1 MLQGITVILGPAR
14 CGKTTRLVEAY
25 RCVLAAQPLGSALW
39 LSPTHRSATITSRQ
53 VIGESLAGCFSP
65 NCLTFDQFASRVL
78 DASPLQARPIS
89 LLIQRQILR
98 KLIDR
103 AVARGE
109 LRYFSPI
116 ADKPGFL
123 DLLVRTIQE
132 LKRLEIWP
140 DELAAAYAPRPADKD
155 RELCLLYHQYQELLT
170 RHHWYDAQ
178 GRFWLAREELRK
190 RWPKSLGPLQ
200 QVFVDGFT
208 DFTRTEHEMLEIVAQ
223 HASLSISLPG
233 EPNSIRGDLFAKSA
247 QTLAELGRRH
257 PRLIVEE
264 MPRRPLAWPSL
275 THLEHNL
282 FGNPR
287 HVTPALDVKNIEVV
301 AAGGTTHELEL
312 LAGRIKRLLAQGDPD
327 AGGVRVRPDEI
338 LVVVVRSLDETA
350 DQLREVFA
358 QFGLPIALGVN
369 PPLGLAPVLAALRQ
383 WLRVSLDDWP
393 FRQLLA
399 VLMHNYFRP
408 SWPEWRQGRG
418 AAAAEQ
424 AVHRL
429 QIPSGRAELI
439 AALRARAQRTPHA
452 EDDARLASIE
462 QAQLAAPLLERMGQA
477 LDDLPQTATLPQW
490 SEAIT
495 RLADTLGWFE
505 NNSAI
510 PSTASDRDRVAWQ
523 QLLGALDESQGLT
536 TRVEAESPGLSLRE
550 FYDHLEEI
558 LRCERLDVR
567 HDEAGR
573 VRVLSADHARN
584 LAAPYVF
591 VVGLAETAFPPPNR
605 EDCIHSEAETAQL
618 VAAGLPLVSQAQRG
632 RYEML
637 LFYEVLTRATRRL
650 ILSYPALDSRG
661 QPLSPSPYLSEVER
675 ICQPHSL
682 RRATGPDLS
691 SVPTTNDVISP
702 RAFRVRAVSQAMA
715 GDTALLGELLCHP
728 STIATANNI
737 FAGLRASYARRGE
750 AYGIYDGMLT
760 SDAAAR
766 ALRAR
771 YGPERCWSP
780 SQLEQYA
787 RCPHQFFL
795 ERVLKLEPLDEP
807 ALEIDYSGRG
817 QMLHWLMSA
826 LHRDFNDRL
835 DGHPSP
841 GAQDEQEF
849 LAEIRELVA
858 RLLARLRSDR
868 PVTDGLLEI
877 DARHVA
883 SVLADYHRQHVDYDR
898 RWDRWD
904 APLRPAHFE
913 VAFGPTRHGRD
924 LAAGAEVVDEDPLST
939 VRPFELVCAEETIRF
954 SGRIDRIDIG
964 KVGGNVVFSIID
976 YKSGRSSQRT
986 SASSVMQGYSL
997 QLPLYALAAREL
1009 LHDQGAT
1016 PFRAAYWH
1024 VAANGYKEIV
1034 KFHVEENGGLSI
1046 HPEWAALETQLRFRI
1061 RSLVEGI
1068 RTGQFPMHSSD
1079 DQCTSHCA
1087 YSTVCRVNQARSLE
1101 KSWQPPDV
1109 PSAGEPSR

>member
-14 CGKTTRLVEAY
+14 CGKTTRLVDDY
-25 RCVLAAQPLGSALW
+25 RRTLAQQRLGSALW
-39 LSPTHRSATITSRQ
+39 LSPTHRSATIISRRI
-53 VIGESLAGCFSP
+53 IGKSLVGCFSP

-78 DASPLQARPIS
+78 DASRLQARPIS

-98 KLIDR
+98 RLIDR

-123 DLLVRTIQE
+123 DLLVGTIQE
-132 LKRLEIWP
+132 FKRLEIWP
-140 DELAAAYAPRPADKD
+140 AELAAAYGPRPADKD
-155 RELCLLYHQYQELLT
+155 RELCRLYGQYQQLLT
-170 RHHWYDAQ
+170 RHDLYDAQ
-178 GRFWLAREELRK
+178 GRFWLAREEMRD
-190 RWPKSLGPLQ
+190 RWPKSLLPLRH
-200 QVFVDGFT
+200 VFVDGFT
-208 DFTRTEHEMLEIVAQ
+208 DFTRTEHEMLEIVAERVD
-223 HASLSISLPG
+223 SLSISLPG
-233 EPNSIRGDLFAKSA
+233 EPNSIRDELFAKSA
-247 QTLAELGRRH
+247 QTLAELSRRH
-257 PRLIVEE
+257 PRLMIDE
-264 MPRRPLAWPSL
+264 MQRRPLAWPAL
-275 THLEHNL
+275 THVEHNL

-287 HVTPALDVKNIEVV
+287 HVAPAPSVAGIEIV
-301 AAGGTTHELEL
+301 AAGGTTHEIEL

-327 AGGVRVRPDEI
+327 AGGARVRPDEI
-338 LVVVVRSLDETA
+338 LVVLRSLDETA
-350 DQLREVFA
+350 DQLREVFG
-358 QFGLPIALGVN
+358 QFGVPIALGVN
-369 PPLGLAPVLAALRQ
+369 PPLSRAPVLAALRQ
-383 WLRVSLDDWP
+383 WLRLSLDDWP

-408 SWPEWRQGRG
+408 SWPEWRQGRA

-424 AVHRL
+424 RVHRL
-429 QIPSGRAELI
+429 QIPSGRSELI
-439 AALRARAQRTPHA
+439 AALKAQAQRTPSP
-452 EDDARLASIE
+452 EDDARPAAVE
-462 QAQLAAPLLERMGQA
+462 QAQLAVPLLERMGEA
-477 LDDLPQTATLPQW
+477 LDGLPETGTLPQW

-495 RLADTLGWFE
+495 RLADSLGWFE
-505 NNSAI
+505 DSAN
-510 PSTASDRDRVAWQ
+510 PSATSARDRVAWQ
-523 QLLGALDESQGLT
+523 QLLDALDESQGLT

-573 VRVLSADHARN
+573 VRILSADHARN

-591 VVGLAETAFPPPNR
+591 VVGLAEKAFPPPNR
-605 EDCIHSEAETAQL
+605 EDCIYSEAETARL
-618 VAAGLPLVSQAQRG
+618 VAAGLPLVSQVERG

-702 RAFRVRAVSQAMA
+702 RDFRVRAVSQAVA
-715 GDTALLGELLCHP
+715 GDAALLGELLCHP
-728 STIATANNI
+728 STIPAATNL
-737 FAGLRASYARRGE
+737 FAGLRTTYARRGE
-750 AYGIYDGMLT
+750 AYGPYEGMLT
-760 SDAAAR
+760 SDAATH

-807 ALEIDYSGRG
+807 ALEVDYSGRG

-826 LHRDFNDRL
+826 VHRGLNNRL
-835 DGHPSP
+835 GGHHSP
-841 GAQDEQEF
+841 GAQGEQEF
-849 LAEIRELVA
+849 LAEIRELIA
-858 RLLARLRSDR
+858 SLLARLRSNR

-883 SVLADYHRQHVDYDR
+883 SVLADYHRQHVEYDR

-904 APLRPAHFE
+904 SPLRPAHFE

-924 LAAGAEVVDEDPLST
+924 LAEGAEVVDQDALST
-939 VRPFELVCAEETIRF
+939 VRPFELTCDEETIRF

-964 KVGGNVVFSIID
+964 KVGGNLVFSIID

-986 SASSVMQGYSL
+986 SASSVVQGYSL
-997 QLPLYALAAREL
+997 QLPLYALAARDL
-1009 LHDQGAT
+1009 LHEQGAM

-1034 KFHVEENGGLSI
+1034 KFHVEEDVGLSI
-1046 HPEWAALETQLRFRI
+1046 HPEWAALETQLRFRV
-1061 RSLVEGI
+1061 RSLIEGI

-1109 PSAGEPSR
+1109 RSPGEPSR

>member
-25 RCVLAAQPLGSALW
+25 RGVLAAQPLGSALW

-53 VIGESLAGCFSP
+53 VIGESLVGCFSP

-89 LLIQRQILR
+89 LLLQRQILPR
-98 KLIDR
+98 LIDQ

-109 LRYFSPI
+109 LRYFAPI

-140 DELAAAYAPRPADKD
+140 EELAAAYAPRPPDKD
-155 RELCLLYHQYQELLT
+155 RELCLLYDQYQQLLT

-178 GRFWLAREELRK
+178 GRFWLAREELRE
-190 RWPKSLGPLQ
+190 RWPAPLVALRH
-200 QVFVDGFT
+200 VFVDGFT
-208 DFTRTEHEMLEIVAQ
+208 DFTRTEHEMLDIVAERVE
-223 HASLSISLPG
+223 SLSISLPG

-247 QTLAELGRRH
+247 QTLAELSRRH

-264 MPRRPLAWPSL
+264 MRRRPLAWPSL
-275 THLEHNL
+275 THVEHNL

-287 HVTPALDVKNIEVV
+287 QVTPALDVEGIEVV
-301 AAGGTTHELEL
+301 AAGGTTHEIEL
-312 LAGRIKRLLAQGDPD
+312 LAARIKRLLAQGDPD

-338 LVVVVRSLDETA
+338 LVVLRSLDDTA

-358 QFGLPIALGVN
+358 QFGVPIALGVN
-369 PPLGLAPVLAALRQ
+369 PSLGRAPVLAALRQ
-383 WLRVSLDDWP
+383 WLRLSLDDWP

-399 VLMHNYFRP
+399 VLMHNYFLP
-408 SWPEWRQGRG
+408 SWPEWRQGRA

-439 AALRARAQRTPHA
+439 AALRTRAQHTPHP
-452 EDDARLASIE
+452 DDDVRLASIE
-462 QAQLAAPLLERMGQA
+462 QALLAVPLLERMGQT
-477 LDDLPQTATLPQW
+477 LDALPQTATLPEW
-490 SEAIT
+490 SETIN
-495 RLADTLGWFE
+495 RLADSLGWFR
-505 NNSAI
+505 NSAN
-510 PSTASDRDRVAWQ
+510 PSTASARDQLAWQ
-523 QLLGALDESQGLT
+523 QLVAALDESQGLA
-536 TRVEAESPGLSLRE
+536 TRVETELPQLSLRE

-558 LRCERLDVR
+558 LRCERLDER

-591 VVGLAETAFPPPNR
+591 VVGLAEKAFPPPNR
-605 EDCIHSEAETAQL
+605 EDCIYSEVETAKL
-618 VAAGLPLVSQAQRG
+618 VAAGLPLVSQVQRG

-702 RAFRVRAVSQAMA
+702 RDFRVRAVAQAVA
-715 GDTALLGELLCHP
+715 GDTAMLGELLCHP

-750 AYGIYDGMLT
+750 AYGIYDGMLA

-771 YGPERCWSP
+771 YGAERCWSP

-807 ALEIDYSGRG
+807 ALAIDYSGRG

-826 LHRDFNDRL
+826 LHRDLNDRL
-835 DGHPSP
+835 GGHHSP
-841 GAQDEQEF
+841 GAQGEQEF
-849 LAEIRELVA
+849 LAEIHELIA

-883 SVLADYHRQHVDYDR
+883 TVLADYHRQHVEYDR
-898 RWDRWD
+898 RWNHWD
-904 APLRPAHFE
+904 SPLRPAHFE

-964 KVGGNVVFSIID
+964 KVKGNVVFSIID
-976 YKSGRSSQRT
+976 YKSGRSSPRT
-986 SASSVMQGYSL
+986 SVSSVMQGYSL
-997 QLPLYALAAREL
+997 QLPLYALAARDL
-1009 LHDQGAT
+1009 LHEQGAT

-1034 KFHVEENGGLSI
+1034 KFHVEEDGGLSL
-1046 HPEWAALETQLRFRI
+1046 HPEWAALETQLRFRV
-1061 RSLVEGI
+1061 RSLIEGI

-1109 PSAGEPSR
+1109 PAPGEPSR